1 MPQFV
6 KLWEQ
11 GYEVVYGTKQERDEP
26 WLMTTLRE
34 AYYVLLTSMS
44 TLRLPRNLS
53 DYQLLD
59 KRVLDAMRQYDDA
72 YPFVRV
78 WPSSVPPTPSASLP
92 VERTPKRNLEKP
104 DGEFNR
110 SGLNGIISTTHVPT
124 RIAFLRRVYFPLQY
138 YLCDDQYRVFV
149 DRTAD
154 RRQHGHPHPDR
165 GHVLFQRHYSVFL
178 GILGEYILAIHQQV
192 RRQPRVVEHDGLI
205 LINRRRSNPYSQ

>member
-59 KRVLDAMRQYDDA
+59 KRVLDAMRQ
-72 YPFVRV
+72 
-78 WPSSVPPTPSASLP
+78 L
-92 VERTPKRNLEKP
+92 
-104 DGEFNR
+104 
-110 SGLNGIISTTHVPT
+110 
-124 RIAFLRRVYFPLQY
+124 
-138 YLCDDQYRVFV
+138 
-149 DRTAD
+149 
-154 RRQHGHPHPDR
+154 
-165 GHVLFQRHYSVFL
+165 
-178 GILGEYILAIHQQV
+178 
-192 RRQPRVVEHDGLI
+192 
-205 LINRRRSNPYSQ
+205 